1 MEEFIVN
8 ELTNLGFELSEEL
21 KEAIE
26 RASKTVYM
34 AGVLDG
40 QYSTKKQEEA
50 IRYFEKEDPQHHF
63 EA

>member
-8 ELTNLGFELSEEL
+8 ELTNLGFELPEEL

-26 RASKTVYM
+26 HASKTVYM

-40 QYSTKKQEEA
+40 QYDSKKRQEA
-50 IRYFEKEDPQHHF
+50 IEYFEAEDPQTF
-63 EA
+63 LNA